1 MNFSKQN
8 ILIIEDN
15 IDTLDIMTEI
25 FESVFFVVY
34 RATDGYEALKI
45 FKKNEIDVVLCDIN
59 IPNLTGLEII
69 DNIRKDNY
77 SIPIIII
84 SAYTDSETLLKASN
98 SSIQGYINKPL
109 TSDKVQSILEK
120 IHYHQ
125 NHGLINKIAKINNS
139 IIMELQNYQIVIDN
153 KTIRFTQ
160 KEIKFIKLL
169 LQKKGEI
176 VSYKIIEQ
184 LIWYDEDK
192 VMTSTSLRTLV
203 KNIRKKIS
211 IDIIENIPRIGYRL
225 MYEDIIIKNKDD

>member
-1 MNFSKQN
+1 M
-8 ILIIEDN
+8 
-15 IDTLDIMTEI
+15 
-25 FESVFFVVY
+25 
-34 RATDGYEALKI
+34 
-45 FKKNEIDVVLCDIN
+45 
-59 IPNLTGLEII
+59 
-69 DNIRKDNY
+69 
-77 SIPIIII
+77 
-84 SAYTDSETLLKASN
+84 
-98 SSIQGYINKPL
+98 
-109 TSDKVQSILEK
+109 QSILEK

-211 IDIIENIPRIGYRL
+211 IDIIENISRIGYRL